1 MEGLETEPQRQQVE
15 TAYDAE
21 RIPPYSAPET
31 SPQRQQAAA
40 AAGMSTDHAIITPGD
55 VRKVLMK
62 RKWLILMGVFIG
74 LALAALYILTTI
86 PQYEA
91 VARIDIDEGKQNNIG
106 ITDLVSQ
113 ATAGGLEAGLEHIS
127 TEIKIMQSDTVI
139 LDVINAQD
147 LYHKPPFSQLFAKNP
162 YHGTLTPIERENLI
176 AEFQGATKILIT
188 PGTNLVEIHFRN
200 LSPQVSANV
209 ANAIVDSY
217 IDRDLRVRYEGTT
230 RISSWLSKQ
239 LEELKQQVEQSQKAL
254 AQYQR
259 DNNLVGMSAEGAG
272 AGDDLTV
279 DNLRIANQ
287 QLSEAQADRVVK
299 EARYKMAQ
307 TRNPELLLSV
317 APSTTLSQ
325 LRQQQAA
332 LLVQSAQLQSKYGPS
347 WPKVREVQ
355 NALQSVQADIDVEI
369 SNLTHRFEAEYTAA
383 LNTENLMRGR
393 LDAAKQEAYAQN
405 QSSAQ
410 YEILKHNAESASD
423 LYDAL
428 QTRLKEAGI
437 TAGLSSNQIDIVDRA
452 SVPAKPVFPV
462 KKNDAGIGLGAGL
475 LLGIVLA
482 LFAETIDDTV
492 RTSDD
497 AEGVVG
503 LPALAVIAH
512 FDPAAG
518 TDLPAPGTEAAE
530 LDKERRARVSPD
542 LVSYTEPQTYVS
554 EGFRTLRSAIM
565 LSAVDRKSKL
575 LLLTSSFASEGKS
588 TCAANLAI
596 SFARRSANVLLVDT
610 DLRKGTLHMKF
621 RTSNRFGLSTLLSRE
636 IEGQAFEHPLPDL
649 PNLTLITRG
658 PIAVNPGEMLASRSM
673 EEMLKRW
680 VTEYDHVI
688 LDSSPVL
695 AVADTLS
702 IAPLVDSTII
712 VVRSGITRKKALLR
726 TREQLRRVNARV
738 QGILVN
744 DVDLRLENYYTY
756 SKRYSYTYKTNYGA
770 GYGGGT
776 DAEQ

>member
-1 MEGLETEPQRQQVE
+1 ME
-15 TAYDAE
+15 
-21 RIPPYSAPET
+21 APA
-31 SPQRQQAAA
+31 SNPQRQQAAA
-40 AAGMSTDHAIITPGD
+40 AAGVSTDHAIITPGD

-62 RKWLILMGVFIG
+62 RKWLILMGIFIG

-127 TEIKIMQSDTVI
+127 TEIKIMQSETVT

-147 LYHKPPFSQLFAKNP
+147 LYHKPPYSQMFLKDP
-162 YHGTLTPIERENLI
+162 YKGTLTPIQRENLI
-176 AEFQGATKILIT
+176 AGFQGATKILIT

-200 LSPQVSANV
+200 LNPTVAANV

-230 RISSWLSKQ
+230 RISGWLSKQ
-239 LEELKQQVEQSQKAL
+239 LEELRHEVEQSQQLL
-254 AQYQR
+254 ADYQR
-259 DNNLVGMSAEGAG
+259 KNNLVGMSAEGAG

-332 LLVQSAQLQSKYGPS
+332 LLVQSAQLQSKYGPG

-355 NALQSVQADIDVEI
+355 SALKSVQADIDVEI

-393 LDAAKQEAYAQN
+393 LNAAKQDAFAQN
-405 QSSAQ
+405 ASSAQ
-410 YEILKHNAESASD
+410 YQILKHNAESASD

-452 SVPAKPVFPV
+452 TVPARPVFPV
-462 KKNDAGIGLGAGL
+462 KKNDAAIGLGAGL

-497 AEGVVG
+497 AESVVG
-503 LPALAVIAH
+503 LPALAVIPH
-512 FDPAAG
+512 FDPAVAAAEG
-518 TDLPAPGTEAAE
+518 PAAGTEAAE
-530 LDKERRARVSPD
+530 LDKERRARVAPD
-542 LVSYTEPQTYVS
+542 LVSYTEPQTYIA

-565 LSAVDRKSKL
+565 LSSVDRDPKL

-596 SFARRSANVLLVDT
+596 SFARRSAKVLLVDT

-621 RTSNRFGLSTLLSRE
+621 RTSNRFGLSTLLSR
-636 IEGQAFEHPLPDL
+636 
-649 PNLTLITRG
+649 
-658 PIAVNPGEMLASRSM
+658 
-673 EEMLKRW
+673 
-680 VTEYDHVI
+680 
-688 LDSSPVL
+688 DSE
-695 AVADTLS
+695 T
-702 IAPLVDSTII
+702 
-712 VVRSGITRKKALLR
+712 
-726 TREQLRRVNARV
+726 RRVRPSSILCRTCPTSLWLRAARS
-738 QGILVN
+738 
-744 DVDLRLENYYTY
+744 R
-756 SKRYSYTYKTNYGA
+756 
-770 GYGGGT
+770 
-776 DAEQ
+776 